1 MEQDNIER
9 IIITDFNTIKCS
21 DFEVSFTDFFKRLSR
36 LIVNDSQAY
45 NVLFYRGNY
54 IINYNNKSYF
64 FMESKEQ
71 LNEINSNFVN
81 YLDELISLSNFQR
94 SLARKENNE
103 TNKKDSERDKTLEE
117 ATLKSRET
125 IRKLKESINDIK
137 SSAKKNNSSI
147 WQDTFDLVEKINVGR
162 EHEIYL
168 SFRAVMGAG
177 AVIGTIGY
185 LLSIIF
191 GGPFNPFLLGVLL
204 IEVLDGSTLIY
215 EINKQ
220 DDLEMDPH
228 YRGIYLSIISIIL
241 LPLLLGYSTVT
252 KIVDKVKLFK
262 EIRKIKKHL
271 RELENKEILD
281 SKREKI
287 INNFFKKGKEIDG
300 DKGKLII
307 SPSLLEEIKNKLLL
321 IEDPVKRKEIG
332 FDLYMAT
339 GFAVNLVNNTDNV
352 QKYERLIKL
361 INIISQ
367 RIDKVLQEETE
378 KGNSVITSA
387 HYKLM
392 TEVNE
397 KKEEIKEE
405 TFVKQKIF
413 GKRN

>member
-103 TNKKDSERDKTLEE
+103 TNKKESERDKTLEE

-168 SFRAVMGAG
+168 SFRTVMGVG
-177 AVIGTIGY
+177 ALIGTIVY
-185 LLSIIF
+185 LLSMI
-191 GGPFNPFLLGVLL
+191 GGVAFNPFVLGALL
-204 IEVLDGSTLIY
+204 IEDLDAATLVY
-215 EINKQ
+215 EIHKQ

-241 LPLLLGYSTVT
+241 FPLLLGYSTVT

-307 SPSLLEEIKNKLLL
+307 SPSLLEETKNKLLL

-361 INIISQ
+361 INIINQ
-367 RIDKVLQEETE
+367 RIYKVLQEETE
-378 KGNSVITSA
+378 KRNSVITSA